1 MPELYNKVKTWYFG
15 LPWWGKLLGFLVLVL
30 LIVLL
35 ILKFVLGAGGGTGK
49 SKSDTVHEEGVKQ
62 TISTGKKKEEALATE
77 IKKSEAETAKI
88 EAANAA
94 AEVTTKTK
102 HDQINAAD
110 SFAAVDKTIKTL
122 IFVLF
127 LSIPGIAKAQD
138 AIYDMPPGK
147 DVTLNGIA
155 MRAYTL
161 EEYKVMA
168 HIYVDYRSLL
178 DYKTRADHELDLYKG
193 MKALYEQKD
202 ETCHGMLSTMTS
214 DRDFWKVRFE
224 EVSADKSKVIER
236 VGFIGALV
244 LETAALVVWGIS
256 DLTRQ

>member
-1 MPELYNKVKTWYFG
+1 MPELFNKVKTWYFG

-30 LIVLL
+30 LAVLV
-35 ILKFVLGAGGGTGK
+35 ILKFVLGAGGLGK
-49 SKSDTVHEEGVKQ
+49 SKSDTVHAAGVAQ
-62 TISTGKKKEEALATE
+62 TMTTGKKKEEALATE

-102 HDQINAAD
+102 HQEIDAAD
-110 SFAAVDKTIKTL
+110 SFSAVDKTIKTL

-138 AIYDMPPGK
+138 AIYDMPQGK
-147 DVTLNGIA
+147 DVTLNGVA

-168 HIYVDYRSLL
+168 HIYVDYRALL
-178 DYKTRADHELDLYKG
+178 DWKARADSELDLYKG

-202 ETCHGMLSTMTS
+202 ETCHGMLTTMTN
-214 DRDFWKVRFE
+214 DRDFWKTRFE
-224 EVSADKSKVIER
+224 EVSADKSKIIER

-244 LETAALVVWGIS
+244 LETAALVVWGAYS
-256 DLTRQ
+256 WTH